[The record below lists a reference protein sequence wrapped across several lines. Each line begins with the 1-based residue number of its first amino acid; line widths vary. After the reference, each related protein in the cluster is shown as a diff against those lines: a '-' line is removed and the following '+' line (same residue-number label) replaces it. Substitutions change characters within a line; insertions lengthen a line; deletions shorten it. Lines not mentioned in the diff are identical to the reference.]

1 MLHISQYEYISKRTK
16 NVVSHCYIKKSV
28 KANKA
33 STTETKTDLT
43 KEQLIARFIEPY
55 ELGNPITVNGTTI
68 QPSEIERITV
78 KESANLIESYVP
90 AIEAENDRIGFISFG
105 VSSVEQA
112 VWQAKDVTDEFVTG
126 PVGHKKELSQKKQ
139 PASPVNKGSD
149 KVFIVHGHDEGAK
162 TKTARVIEQLGFK
175 AVILHEQV
183 SSGRTIIE
191 KIEQFTDVGFAIVL
205 YTPDDLGYQKDQ
217 SDKIRLRARQNV
229 VFEHGYLI
237 GKLGRSRVMA
247 LVDGEL
253 ELPNDIS
260 GVVYTKMDEAGGW
273 RLSLAQELKQAG
285 YNVDMNKLFG

>member
-1 MLHISQYEYISKRTK
+1 MLYHIVIT
-16 NVVSHCYIKKSV
+16 KKSV
-28 KANKA
+28 KAGKA
-33 STTETKTDLT
+33 GLEETKTDLT

-68 QPSEIERITV
+68 QPSEIERVTV
-78 KESANLIESYVP
+78 KESANVIESYIP
-90 AIEAENDRIGFISFG
+90 AIEAENARSGFISFG
-105 VSSVEQA
+105 VSLVDQA
-112 VWQAKDVTDEFVTG
+112 IWQATDVTDEFVTG
-126 PVGHKKELSQKKQ
+126 PVGHKKELLKKK
-139 PASPVNKGSD
+139 PTASPINKNSD

-162 TKTARVIEQLGFK
+162 IRTARFIEQLDFK

-191 KIEQFTDVGFAIVL
+191 KIEQFTDVGFAVVL
-205 YTPDDLGYQKDQ
+205 YTPDDLGHQKDQ
-217 SDKIRLRARQNV
+217 SEQIKLRARQNV

-237 GKLGRSRVMA
+237 GKLGRARVMA